1 MKNLGFGSQLIRILL
16 IAGILLSLAGAFFS
30 SIPSD
35 GHRFLFAINIILY
48 LAVLLTL
55 AARKL
60 TTRVKRL
67 ASVMDQAAGGNLSVR
82 GEDLSPDEVGMLN
95 SNFNDMLDRL
105 SGIVSSIKNTVEQL
119 RNIGSN
125 VGEVATEGL
134 SIAKR
139 QKDLA
144 DRTNVA
150 VRQISKSVEDV
161 GNSVEGL
168 TETARN
174 NAISIQQMVSSTAEI
189 NQLTE
194 ELLRSADLVSDSI
207 RRMASDQ
214 NEINGNVNHLMQNSI
229 KTGTLV
235 NEMEHSVRQIEQRAQ
250 TTARISVDVLRDA
263 QLGNTSVESTII
275 GIEQIRTASKT
286 VQQAVNNLSVYAGN
300 IGTILQVIDEVAEQT
315 KLLALN
321 ASIIAAQ
328 AGEHG
333 KGFGVVAFE
342 IKELARR
349 TTASTR
355 EIAEIVNG
363 VKAETER
370 AVSAILLSEQSVIEG
385 EHLSQRSGEALSKIL
400 NGVKI
405 SAEQINEIAAAAEQ
419 HAIKGENMRLAMDE
433 MGAMVEQI
441 TRSSCQQTKDTE
453 VINNAAD
460 AMQQLTSNLYAN
472 ARSHNSAGNIIAD
485 STEIIVKMIEDI
497 RKACQVQSSSSEQIV
512 NNVREM
518 EETATGYLDT
528 TKIMEEAVTGLSEQ
542 IKNLEK
548 EMSGFKTTCLKPKY
562 SQKSSNLLD

>member
-16 IAGILLSLAGAFFS
+16 IAGILLSLAGAFIS
-30 SIPSD
+30 TLPGD
-35 GHRFLFAINIILY
+35 GQRFIFAVNIILY
-48 LAVLLTL
+48 LAVLITL

-67 ASVMDQAAGGNLSVR
+67 ASVMDQAADGNLSAR

-95 SNFNDMLDRL
+95 SNFNEMLDRL
-105 SGIVSSIKNTVEQL
+105 SGIVFSIKNTMDEL
-119 RNIGSN
+119 RNIGGN
-125 VGEVATEGL
+125 IGDVATEVL
-134 SIAKR
+134 ARAKR
-139 QKDLA
+139 QKDIA
-144 DRTNVA
+144 DRTKVA
-150 VRQISKSVEDV
+150 VRQISQSVEDV
-161 GNSVEGL
+161 ANSVEGL

-174 NAISIQQMVSSTAEI
+174 NASSIQQMVSSTAEI

-194 ELLRSADLVSDSI
+194 ELLRSVELVSDSI
-207 RRMASDQ
+207 RRMTHDQ

-229 KTGTLV
+229 KTATLV
-235 NEMEHSVRQIEQRAQ
+235 NEMEHSVRQIEQSAQ
-250 TTARISVDVLRDA
+250 TTAMISIDVLRDA
-263 QLGNTSVESTII
+263 QLGNSSVESTII

-286 VQQAVNNLSVYAGN
+286 VQQSVNNLSVYAAN

-333 KGFGVVAFE
+333 KGFGVVAYE

-370 AVSAILLSEQSVIEG
+370 AVSAILLSEQSVFEG
-385 EHLSQRSGEALSKIL
+385 EQLSLRSGEALRKIL

-419 HAIKGENMRLAMDE
+419 HASQGENMRLAMDE

-441 TRSSCQQTKDTE
+441 TRSSSQQTKDTE
-453 VINNAAD
+453 VINNASD
-460 AMQQLTSNLYAN
+460 EMHQLTNNLYAN
-472 ARSHNSAGNIIAD
+472 ARSHNSAGNVIAD

-518 EETATGYLDT
+518 EEAATGNLDT
-528 TKIMEEAVTGLSEQ
+528 TRIMEETVTGLSKQ

-548 EMSGFKTTCLKPKY
+548 EMSGFKTTSLE
-562 SQKSSNLLD
+562 SLTS